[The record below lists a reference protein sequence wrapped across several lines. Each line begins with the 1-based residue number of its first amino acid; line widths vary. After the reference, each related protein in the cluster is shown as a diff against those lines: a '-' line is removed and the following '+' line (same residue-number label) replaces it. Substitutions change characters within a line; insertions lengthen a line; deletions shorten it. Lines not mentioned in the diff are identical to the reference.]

1 MIYNYLI
8 FQNFFLNKPPQ
19 IDEDF
24 LPGEEVID
32 VDATDND
39 KGNHG
44 QITYSIISMSTVS

>member
-1 MIYNYLI
+1 MIFYL
-8 FQNFFLNKPPQ
+8 FFKKLFLNKPPQ

-24 LPGEEVID
+24 LSGEEVID

-44 QITYSIISMSTVS
+44 QITYSIRSMLKVS